1 MKIGITKLRI
11 KIFGGDF
18 LMKKSMYLVVSLLV
32 AISMLLAACSTATTV
47 APTSQVAATNPPAA
61 ATAVPATSAPAASN
75 PGLQLD
81 AAKVAPQFFNDADY
95 NESLKLMTQAPL
107 NPSQPIYL
115 QYLVENPTDITK
127 YPQYAEFAKKQPPYN
142 VCFSNAGVNNPWRVV
157 GYIDIREQVEQLRT
171 QGLVKNFYHLDAQ
184 GDDAK
189 QIADIQD
196 IINTPGKCDIL
207 IVASNTSEALTPI
220 VEKACEVMPVVQ
232 FDRYAQ
238 TDCPVIS
245 ERTIGGYAFGIS
257 GAQFIVDNLPAGG
270 NVLAFRILPGVDVL
284 EQRWGAARKIFE
296 QNPQLNIIGV
306 EFVGYDS
313 FKANTVVSDY
323 LAKYGTIDAV
333 WMDAGG
339 TAVTILEAFK
349 DAGAPYPKAMVG
361 EDQEDYLQYWKA
373 NNLTAIAPTFPTYQW
388 RTAVLSAVMFLQG
401 KTVQHDWTMP
411 QPEVTAANL
420 DTYIDTTMPPLHYA
434 LCGCEDMPNY
444 PGAWQNPDIN
454 KYVDVMP

>member
-1 MKIGITKLRI
+1 
-11 KIFGGDF
+11 
-18 LMKKSMYLVVSLLV
+18 MKKSILLVVSLV
-32 AISMLLAACSTATTV
+32 VIFSMLLSACQSATPTTV
-47 APTSQVAATNPPAA
+47 ATQ
-61 ATAVPATSAPAASN
+61 APAVTEAPPVEPTAAPVEAKN
-75 PGLQLD
+75 PGLALD
-81 AAKVAPQFFNDADY
+81 AAKVAAQFFTDADY
-95 NESLKLMTQAPL
+95 EESLKLMSESAL
-107 NPSQPIYL
+107 NPDAPIYL
-115 QYLVENPTDITK
+115 QYLVDNPTDISK
-127 YPQYAEFAKKQPPYN
+127 FPQYAEFAKKQPPYN

-171 QGLVKNFYHLDAQ
+171 EGLVKNFYHLDAQ
-184 GDDAK
+184 GNDAK

-207 IVASNTSEALTPI
+207 IVASNTSEALTPM
-220 VEKACEVMPVVQ
+220 VEKACAVMPVVQ
-232 FDRYAQ
+232 FDRFAQ

-257 GAQFIVDNLPAGG
+257 GANFIVKNLPQGG

-296 QNPQLNIIGV
+296 ANPQLNIIGV

-349 DAGAPYPKAMVG
+349 DAGAPYPKVMVG

-373 NNLTAIAPTFPTYQW
+373 NNLTAIAPTFPTFQW

-401 KTVQHDWTMP
+401 KTVQHHWTMP
-411 QPEVTAANL
+411 QPEVTAENL
-420 DTYIDTTMPPLHYA
+420 DKYINTAMPPLHYA
-434 LCGCEDMPNY
+434 LCGCEDMTNY
-444 PGAWQNPDIN
+444 PAA
-454 KYVDVMP
+454 

>member
-1 MKIGITKLRI
+1 MN
-11 KIFGGDF
+11 
-18 LMKKSMYLVVSLLV
+18 KKAYMLVTLLV
-32 AISMLLAACSTATTV
+32 ALSVLLAACA
-47 APTSQVAATNPPAA
+47 PAA
-61 ATAVPATSAPAASN
+61 APTQAPAASAAPAKASN
-75 PGLQLD
+75 PGLQMD
-81 AAKVAPQFFNDADY
+81 TAKVAAQFFNDADY
-95 NESLKLMTQAPL
+95 AKSKEFMTKKAL
-107 NPSQPIYL
+107 NPNDPIYL
-115 QYLVENPTDITK
+115 QYLEENPTDISK
-127 YPQYAEFAKKQPPYN
+127 YSQYASFAGKQPPYN
-142 VCFSNAGVNNPWRVV
+142 ICFSNAGVNNPWRVT
-157 GYIDIREQVEQLRT
+157 GYVTMREQVEELRA

-220 VEKACEVMPVVQ
+220 VEKACAVMPVIQ

-238 TDCPVIS
+238 TDCPVVS
-245 ERTIGGYAFGIS
+245 ERPIGGYAFGIS
-257 GAQFIVDNLPAGG
+257 GAEKIVKDLGPKGG

-296 QNPQLNIIGV
+296 ENPQINVIGV

-349 DAGAPYPKAMVG
+349 DAGAPYPKVMIG
-361 EDQEDYLQYWKA
+361 EDQQDFLEYWKT
-373 NNLTAIAPTFPTYQW
+373 NKINGLAPTFPTFQW
-388 RTAVLSAVMFLQG
+388 RTAVLAAVMFLQG
-401 KTVQHDWTMP
+401 KTVQHNWVLP
-411 QPEVTAANL
+411 QPDVTAATL
-420 DTYIDTTMPPLHYA
+420 DKFIGTGMPPLYYVMSSA
-434 LCGCEDMPNY
+434 EDMTNWPD
-444 PGAWQNPDIN
+444 AWKALDIN
-454 KYVDVMP
+454 KYKDVIE

>member
-1 MKIGITKLRI
+1 MNRKVSVLIT
-11 KIFGGDF
+11 
-18 LMKKSMYLVVSLLV
+18 LLV
-32 AISMLLAACSTATTV
+32 AVTVVLTACAPAAP
-47 APTSQVAATNPPAA
+47 APT
-61 ATAVPATSAPAASN
+61 TAPSGAATSAPAAAAN
-75 PGLQLD
+75 PGLQMES
-81 AAKVAPQFFNDADY
+81 AKVATQFYNDADY
-95 NESLKLMTQAPL
+95 AKSLELMKASPL
-107 NPSQPIYL
+107 NPNDPIYL
-115 QYLVENPTDITK
+115 QYLESNPTDISK
-127 YPQYAEFAKKQPPYN
+127 YPQYASFAGKQPPYN
-142 VCFSNAGVNNPWRVV
+142 VCFSNAGVNNPWRVT
-157 GYIDIREQVEQLRT
+157 GYVTMREQVEELRT

-238 TDCPVIS
+238 TDCPVVS
-245 ERTIGGYAFGIS
+245 ERTIGGYAFGIT
-257 GAQFIVDNLPAGG
+257 GAQKVVDDLGPQGG

-296 QNPQLNIIGV
+296 ENPQINVVGV

-323 LAKYGTIDAV
+323 LAKYGHIDAV

-349 DAGAPYPKAMVG
+349 DAGAPYPKVMVG
-361 EDQEDYLQYWKA
+361 EDQQDFLEYWKA
-373 NNLTAIAPTFPTYQW
+373 NNINGIAPTFSTFQW
-388 RTAVLSAVMFLQG
+388 RTAVLAAVEFLQG
-401 KTVQHDWTMP
+401 KTVQHNWILP
-411 QPEVTAANL
+411 QPNVTAENL
-420 DTYIDTTMPPLHYA
+420 DKYTGNGMPPLYYVMSSA
-434 LCGCEDMPNY
+434 EDMTNWPD
-444 PGAWQNPDIN
+444 AWKKLDIN
-454 KYVDVMP
+454 QYKDVMP

>member
-1 MKIGITKLRI
+1 
-11 KIFGGDF
+11 
-18 LMKKSMYLVVSLLV
+18 MKKSILYIVSLLV
-32 AISMLLAACSTATTV
+32 IFSVLLSACASTATT
-47 APTSQVAATNPPAA
+47 APAVVTEAPAA
-61 ATAVPATSAPAASN
+61 ATKAPAVAAN
-75 PGLQLD
+75 PGLALD
-81 AAKVAPQFFNDADY
+81 AAKVAAQFFTEKDY
-95 NESLKLMTQAPL
+95 EDSLAQMSMPAL
-107 NPSQPIYL
+107 NPSEPIYL
-115 QYLVENPTDITK
+115 QYLVDNATDISK
-127 YPQYAEFAKKQPPYN
+127 YPQYAAFAQKAPPYN

-157 GYIDIREQVEQLRT
+157 GYIDIREQVEELRT

-184 GDDAK
+184 GNDAK

-238 TDCPVIS
+238 TDCPVVS
-245 ERTIGGYAFGIS
+245 ERTIGGYAFGIT
-257 GAQFIVDNLPAGG
+257 GAKFIVDNLPQGG

-296 QNPQLNIIGV
+296 ANPQLNIIGV

-401 KTVQHDWTMP
+401 KTVQHHWIMP

-420 DTYIDTTMPPLHYA
+420 DTYINPAMPPLHYA
-434 LCGCEDMPNY
+434 LCGCEDMTNY
-444 PGAWQNPDIN
+444 PASWEKPDIN
-454 KYVDVMP
+454 KYVDVQP

>member
-1 MKIGITKLRI
+1 
-11 KIFGGDF
+11 
-18 LMKKSMYLVVSLLV
+18 MKKSILYVVSLLV
-32 AISMLLAACSTATTV
+32 VFSMLLAACQTTTPAVVATNPPAVVATNPPAV
-47 APTSQVAATNPPAA
+47 APTNPPAVAPTNPPAA
-61 ATAVPATSAPAASN
+61 AAN
-75 PGLQLD
+75 PGLALD
-81 AAKVAPQFFNDADY
+81 AAKVAAQFFTEKDY
-95 NESLKLMTQAPL
+95 EDSLAQMSMTAL
-107 NPSQPIYL
+107 NPDAPIYL
-115 QYLVENPTDITK
+115 QYLVDNPTDISK

-142 VCFSNAGVNNPWRVV
+142 ICFSNAGVNNPWRVV
-157 GYIDIREQVEQLRT
+157 GYIDIREQVEELRT

-184 GDDAK
+184 GNDAK

-220 VEKACEVMPVVQ
+220 VEKACAVMPVVQ

-238 TDCPVIS
+238 TDCPVVS
-245 ERTIGGYAFGIS
+245 ERTIGGYAFGIT
-257 GAQFIVDNLPAGG
+257 GAKFIVDNLPQGG

-296 QNPQLNIIGV
+296 ANPQLNIIGV

-349 DAGAPYPKAMVG
+349 DAGAPYPKVMVG

-373 NNLTAIAPTFPTYQW
+373 NKLTAIAPTFPTFQW

-401 KTVQHDWTMP
+401 KTVQHHWIMP
-411 QPEVTAANL
+411 QPEVTTANL
-420 DTYIDTTMPPLHYA
+420 DKYINTAMPPLHYA
-434 LCGCEDMPNY
+434 LCGCEDMTNY
-444 PGAWQNPDIN
+444 PASWEKPDIN
-454 KYVDVMP
+454 KYVDVKP

>member
-1 MKIGITKLRI
+1 LELKKFQNN
-11 KIFGGDF
+11 IFGGDF
-18 LMKKSMYLVVSLLV
+18 LMKKSWFLVISLLMVVSIV
-32 AISMLLAACSTATTV
+32 LAACQSATTQ
-47 APTSQVAATNPPAA
+47 PPAATEAPAAATQAPAEATQPPAA
-61 ATAVPATSAPAASN
+61 AN
-75 PGLQLD
+75 PGLQMES
-81 AAKVAPQFFNDADY
+81 ATVAQQFFSDADY
-95 NESLKLMTQAPL
+95 QKSLEYMTASPL
-107 NPSQPIYL
+107 NPSDPIYL
-115 QYLVENPTDITK
+115 QYLDNSTATDISK
-127 YPQYAEFAKKQPPYN
+127 YPQYADFAAKQPPYN

-157 GYIDIREQVEQLRT
+157 GYIDMREQVEQLRAE
-171 QGLVKNFYHLDAQ
+171 GLVKNFYHLDAQ

-257 GAQFIVDNLPAGG
+257 GAQYIVDNLPEGG

-296 QNPQLNIIGV
+296 ANPQLNIIGV

-323 LAKYGTIDAV
+323 LAKYGNIDAV

-349 DAGAPYPKAMVG
+349 DAGAPYPKVMVG

-373 NNLTAIAPTFPTYQW
+373 NLTTAIAPTFPTFQW

-401 KTVQHDWTMP
+401 KTVQHNWVMP
-411 QPEVTAANL
+411 QPDVTTANL
-420 DTYIDTTMPPLHYA
+420 DQYIDTTMPPLHYA
-434 LCGCEDMPNY
+434 LCGCEDMTNY
-444 PGAWQNPDIN
+444 PDAWRNPDIN